1 MKSFVVRHADWLSFI
16 VLSIIF
22 VAFPAVDLTVSGWFY
37 NPTTDTW
44 WGASSPVADSIY
56 GLFRYLPFLLVPVML
71 AVVLLGLKK
80 GMMDKSLHR
89 IWVFLLVSLL
99 AGPGILVHS
108 VAKEGF
114 DRARP
119 KNVEQ
124 FGGRKEFTRAYEISS
139 SCDKGCNSFV
149 SGHAAMGFWFMA
161 LGWALGSRGWFWAGV
176 VTGLV
181 LSATRIIQGGHFLS
195 DTLLAG
201 YLCYFTLR
209 ICAWKILRHSRIS
222 V

>member
-1 MKSFVVRHADWLSFI
+1 MSDVIRRHGDWLSCALLAI
-16 VLSIIF
+16 LL
-22 VAFPAVDLTVSGWFY
+22 VAFPSIDLTVSGWFY
-37 NPTTDTW
+37 DSPSHSW
-44 WGASSPVADSIY
+44 WGDDSAVAASVY
-56 GLFRYLPFLLVPVML
+56 GLFRYIPYLLVPVML
-71 AVVLLGLKK
+71 VVVIAGLFR
-80 GMMDKSLHR
+80 GVMDKGIHR
-89 IWVFLLVSLL
+89 IWVFLFVSLL

-124 FGGRKEFTRAYEISS
+124 FDGRKQFTRAFEINT
-139 SCDKGCNSFV
+139 SCSKGCNSFV

-161 LGWALGSRGWFWAGV
+161 LGWALRSRRWFWIGV
-176 VTGLV
+176 ATGLV

-195 DTLLAG
+195 DTLFAG
-201 YLCYFTLR
+201 YLTYFVLR
-209 ICAWKILRHSRIS
+209 VSGWLILRQSRAS